1 MEEIISKI
9 SELNINGYF
18 DHSNGYVVVWFHSNT
33 ADKSDIVAYLKSD
46 MSWDVREVLSE
57 ESKLTADQEI
67 VVIKHKQLSIE
78 NSGST
83 FDLIVRKM
91 LKGLIDAEKGKLPP
105 SISKMKEVLE
115 KNSYGL
121 LVLN

>member
-18 DHSNGYVVVWFHSNT
+18 DHSNGYVVVWFHSN
-33 ADKSDIVAYLKSD
+33 ASDKPDIVAYLNAN
-46 MSWDVREVLSE
+46 MSWDIREVLSE
-57 ESKLTADQEI
+57 ESVLTSDQETVI
-67 VVIKHKQLSIE
+67 IKHKPISTE
-78 NSGST
+78 DSGSI
-83 FDLIVRKM
+83 FDLVVRKM

-105 SISKMKEVLE
+105 SISKMKEVLD